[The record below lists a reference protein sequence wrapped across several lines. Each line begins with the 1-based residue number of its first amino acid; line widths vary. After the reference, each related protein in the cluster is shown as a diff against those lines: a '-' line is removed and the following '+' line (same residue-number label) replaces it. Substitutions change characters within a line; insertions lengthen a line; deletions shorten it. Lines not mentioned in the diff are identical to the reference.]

1 MLCHRGSRGS
11 GRPLPAITRHRS
23 SCHMAY
29 TFRFQA
35 LLKYRQY
42 LLTQAQTGL
51 ASAMRHYEVVKTL
64 LQKTTTE
71 RDHNVILFQEKQRS
85 GIKASEYHF
94 FPNYFVSLEQQL
106 LQLESELRELTKE
119 VEKAKEFLRQRERD
133 LKMLEVTDEKDRAAF
148 RQAQTKK
155 EQNRLDER
163 AVMSDYTKK
172 VRLQT
177 KHRGN
182 IE

>member
-1 MLCHRGSRGS
+1 
-11 GRPLPAITRHRS
+11 
-23 SCHMAY
+23 MAY

-35 LLKYRQY
+35 LLKYRKY
-42 LLTQAQTGL
+42 LLTLAQTGL
-51 ASAMRHYEVVKTL
+51 ATAMRHYEAVQAL
-64 LQKTTTE
+64 LQKTAAE
-71 RDHNVILFQEKQRS
+71 RDHNVGLFQEKQRS
-85 GIKASEYHF
+85 GIKASEYHLF
-94 FPNYFVSLEQQL
+94 QNYFVSLEQQL
-106 LQLESELRELTKE
+106 LKLESELRDLAED
-119 VEKAKEFLRQRERD
+119 VENAKELLLKRERD

-155 EQNRLDER
+155 EQNQLDER